1 MNVTVH
7 IERLIVDAGVVEP
20 RHASHLQA
28 AVEQEL
34 HRLLSDGR
42 LPATFLSSGSL
53 PSLNGGS
60 IQPGE
65 RAGAADVGRQVALA
79 VHSGLG
85 WRP

>member
-7 IERLIVDAGVVEP
+7 IERLVVDAEVVEP
-20 RHASHLQA
+20 RQASHLQA
-28 AVEQEL
+28 AVEKEL
-34 HRLLSDGR
+34 HRLLSAGR
-42 LPATFLSSGSL
+42 LPAAFLSSGSL

-65 RAGAADVGRQVALA
+65 RATAADVGRQIAMA
-79 VHSGLG
+79 VHSGFG